1 MSQFS
6 SPGGATLGEQTTATV
21 TIVKSDYPNGEF
33 GFLGQTELS
42 MENPEELKSVSVTIA
57 RTGGLLGKQVVS
69 FSLKSG
75 VCLNS
80 I

>member
-1 MSQFS
+1 MSQFV

-33 GFLGQTELS
+33 GFMGQTELS
-42 MENPEELKSVSVTIA
+42 IENPDELQTVSVTIS
-57 RTGGLLGKQVVS
+57 RIGGLLGKQLVS

-75 VCLNS
+75 VCLIS